1 MQFYEAIYTLK
12 KSAKTN
18 ERLERAVVAL
28 ERINTFFRKIQ
39 RVLGV
44 CLLRIGKIINKFP
57 QTMLYQ
63 MDMPYSF
70 FYIIL
75 SGKVKIQGKNQ
86 MHKYCE
92 AG

>member
-1 MQFYEAIYTLK
+1 MLQFYEAIYTLK
-12 KSAKTN
+12 RSSKTN
-18 ERLERAVVAL
+18 ERLERAVITL

-44 CLLRIGKIINKFP
+44 CLLRIGKITNKAP

-63 MDMPYSF
+63 IDMPYSY

-75 SGKVKIQGKNQ
+75 SGKVKITGRNQ
-86 MHKYCE
+86 MHKYC
-92 AG
+92 

>member
-1 MQFYEAIYTLK
+1 MLQFYEAIYTLK
-12 KSAKTN
+12 RSSKTN
-18 ERLERAVVAL
+18 ERLERAVITL

-44 CLLRIGKIINKFP
+44 CLLRIGKIANKAP

-63 MDMPYSF
+63 IDMPYSY

-75 SGKVKIQGKNQ
+75 SGKVKITGRNQ
-86 MHKYCE
+86 MHKYC
-92 AG
+92 